1 MGSSY
6 SYIIRICVFVC
17 LLSLPFETFMFETC
31 GDESSPV
38 TKPRDVVSSLIMYR

>member
-1 MGSSY
+1 MDSSY
-6 SYIIRICVFVC
+6 SYIIRICVC

>member
-1 MGSSY
+1 MHSSY
-6 SYIIRICVFVC
+6 SYMKFFV
-17 LLSLPFETFMFETC
+17 LSLPFETFMFETC